1 MLYNNTN
8 VGQIYQTGGNAYW
21 NPTTTTP
28 AANYGLAAAA
38 ASSAHHYHSH
48 HSHPNYSNYVA
59 AMAVATNQYDSSH
72 HSHHHFAYSPIP
84 SQSNQYYTHQQ
95 QQSFQ
100 LPSELIAPNQFNQSG
115 QKQEPR
121 SPSAAHQN
129 DEDDQQSGKPSNDS
143 GFVDSPTNKSSNYS
157 TLGVDLS
164 LPPQHHSSILSSQQ
178 HSPSSPPKQDINL
191 NGFKSAVT
199 TVANHWNN

>member
-1 MLYNNTN
+1 
-8 VGQIYQTGGNAYW
+8 
-21 NPTTTTP
+21 
-28 AANYGLAAAA
+28 
-38 ASSAHHYHSH
+38 
-48 HSHPNYSNYVA
+48 
-59 AMAVATNQYDSSH
+59 MAVATNQYDSSH
-72 HSHHHFAYSPIP
+72 HSHHHHFTYSPIP
-84 SQSNQYYTHQQ
+84 SQSNQYYSHQQQ

-100 LPSELIAPNQFNQSG
+100 LPSDLITSNQFNQSA

-121 SPSAAHQN
+121 SPSAAHHN
-129 DEDDQQSGKPSNDS
+129 DDDDQQSGKPSNDS

-164 LPPQHHSSILSSQQ
+164 IPPQHHSSILSSQQ